1 MNRILT
7 LVPARPGRPGVGE
20 VFQKPARIETRDRWL
35 AVFYDGERIAK
46 IKSGNMDEA
55 HNIIAVK
62 RAQEAAAIEAHN
74 AKVRAEMEATAK
86 AEAEA
91 AERAAAALAAEIAAK
106 ASEGEGADT
115 VASASEG
122 EGADTLST
130 TQTES
135 DAPKPVSHVMRRA
148 PRKRKAKPA
157 E

>member
-20 VFQKPARIETRDRWL
+20 VFQKPVRIEERERWL
-35 AVFYDGERIAK
+35 AVYYDGERIAK
-46 IKSGNMDEA
+46 IKTGNMDEA
-55 HNIIAVK
+55 RSVIAVK

-74 AKVRAEMEATAK
+74 AKVRADMEATAK

-106 ASEGEGADT
+106 ASEGGDT
-115 VASASEG
+115 LSGASEG
-122 EGADTLST
+122 GDTLSA

-135 DAPKPVSHVMRRA
+135 EAPKPVSHVMRRPSRA
-148 PRKRKAKPA
+148 KAKPA